1 MTRGF
6 TKPFILQHA
15 LRVPG
20 PLDHRLQAAAPLLQ
34 IHRQSSPQ
42 YLRASAATQ
51 RHHRCRSAAASSAFI
66 AIVPWITCCEAA
78 SDLPRLRG
86 RRRTVIIDSMMT
98 VAALIIGGDALY
110 IETFDFVWLARSL
123 IFLRI
128 ELLPTLGKEPDLTVQ
143 SRTPE
148 SPASYRKES

>member
-51 RHHRCRSAAASSAFI
+51 QMICLVFQSPQHEPCSSFTPPALGDVDIRMFPSA
-66 AIVPWITCCEAA
+66 
-78 SDLPRLRG
+78 
-86 RRRTVIIDSMMT
+86 
-98 VAALIIGGDALY
+98 
-110 IETFDFVWLARSL
+110 
-123 IFLRI
+123 
-128 ELLPTLGKEPDLTVQ
+128 
-143 SRTPE
+143 
-148 SPASYRKES
+148 